1 MSEAPM
7 WLIACC
13 RARAD
18 QNTTKLMGPR
28 LVRFSNLCFC
38 IFVMIEAY
46 SIWFGRF
53 ADALR

>member
-1 MSEAPM
+1 M

-38 IFVMIEAY
+38 FFVMIEAY